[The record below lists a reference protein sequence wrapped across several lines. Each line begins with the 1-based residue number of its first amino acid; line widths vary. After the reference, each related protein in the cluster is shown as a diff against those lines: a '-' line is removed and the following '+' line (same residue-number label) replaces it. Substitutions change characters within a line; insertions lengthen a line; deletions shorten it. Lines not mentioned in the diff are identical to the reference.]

1 MKRAVPA
8 VSSLESVLLFGIRG
22 GIVLLLLTPFV
33 VSEGTVYP
41 FIVGKALYSRAL
53 IEVVFGLW
61 LLLASMNP
69 AFRPPRSWLLI
80 LMAVGLAWAAVAAG
94 FGVSPQRSL
103 WSNYERMAGLVDA
116 AHWFALV
123 VVAASV
129 LRSRRELRQLLGLN
143 LAVSLGV
150 ALLAIA
156 SYFHIDPI
164 VYGVIL
170 ERSYPRIGTVFG
182 NAGYLGAYALVNFI
196 VALGF
201 LAQSGFASRSKTK
214 RRPGTKWALRVLLAL
229 VAALEFW
236 ALSLSGSLAAAA
248 GLLGA
253 AAFFAVGLG
262 GTKLAL
268 KVWIGGAI
276 AAILFTGVAGSLVLF
291 QQGEREM
298 GWLATADNPLL
309 QRMTLQEGVRTYRAR
324 ESAWQAAVD
333 AFPERLWLG
342 WGPENYI
349 VAFGRHAA
357 GLPAEG
363 EVHDRAHNE
372 LLEKAVAEGLPGLV
386 ATLALWAFVF
396 CVVVRAANAQAPRD
410 RVFALFVGAALAG
423 YFVANQFQAD
433 TSALRLQLAWLLAFA
448 VGLEVATAERRAPAV
463 RSASVPL
470 RQWALAIAA
479 AMGGTVLVAGGL
491 AANHAIYTAATAFL
505 TTQPD
510 DPAYIERI
518 IAAFPPLATEPRMSL
533 FNRVAH
539 DWERIHLQDEASA
552 KQLLIRTDA
561 QARAAV
567 AAEPEN
573 WRLRRAMAGMY
584 LAVAATEPSYA
595 PLAERH
601 VKRALELAPNLP

>member
-8 VSSLESVLLFGIRG
+8 VSPLERSLLFGIRG

-33 VSEGTVYP
+33 ISEGTVYP

-94 FGVSPQRSL
+94 VGVSPQRSL

-116 AHWFALV
+116 AHWLALV

-129 LRSRRELRQLLGLN
+129 LRGPRELRLLLGLN
-143 LAVSLGV
+143 LAVSVAV

-156 SYFHIDPI
+156 SYFQIDPI

-182 NAGYLGAYALVNFI
+182 NAGYLGTYALVNFVI
-196 VALGF
+196 ALGF
-201 LAQSGFASRSKTK
+201 LAQSGA
-214 RRPGTKWALRVLLAL
+214 KWALRALMAL

-253 AAFFAVGLG
+253 AAFLAVALAIRESASKVRTI
-262 GTKLAL
+262 GT
-268 KVWIGGAI
+268 VT
-276 AAILFTGVAGSLVLF
+276 AILVIGVAGSLMLF
-291 QQGEREM
+291 QQGER
-298 GWLATADNPLL
+298 GRAWLATADSPLL
-309 QRMTLQEGVRTYRAR
+309 QRLTPQEGMRSYRAR
-324 ESAWQAAVD
+324 ESAWQAGVD
-333 AFPERLWLG
+333 ALPERLWLG
-342 WGPENYI
+342 WGPENFI

-386 ATLALWAFVF
+386 CHLALWAFAF
-396 CVVVRAANAQAPRD
+396 CVVVRAANLQAPRD

-433 TSALRLQLAWLLAFA
+433 TSALKLQLALLLAFA
-448 VGLEVATAERRAPAV
+448 VGLEVSNAERRSPAA
-463 RSASVPL
+463 RSASAPL

-479 AMGGTVLVAGGL
+479 AIGGTVVVAGGL
-491 AANHAIYTAATAFL
+491 ATNRAIYTAATAFL
-505 TTQPD
+505 ATQPD
-510 DPAYIERI
+510 DPAYIERT
-518 IAAFPPLATEPRMSL
+518 IAVFPPLANEPRMNL

-539 DWERIHLQDEASA
+539 DWERIRLQDETSA
-552 KQLLIRTDA
+552 KQLLTHADA
-561 QARAAV
+561 QARVAV
-567 AAEPEN
+567 ATEPEN
-573 WRLRRAMAGMY
+573 WRLRRAVAGMY
-584 LAVAATEPSYA
+584 LAVAATQPDYA
-595 PLAERH
+595 PLVERH